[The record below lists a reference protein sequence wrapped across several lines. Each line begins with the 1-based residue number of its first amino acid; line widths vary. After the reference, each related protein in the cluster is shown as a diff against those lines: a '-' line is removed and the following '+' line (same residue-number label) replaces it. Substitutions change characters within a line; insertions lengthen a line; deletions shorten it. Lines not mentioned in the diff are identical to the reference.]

1 MRHAHTVEQ
10 VRMAEGALMST
21 LPDGALMQRA
31 AAGLA
36 YAVTDLMGGAYG
48 RRVLLLVGSGDN
60 GGDALYAGAM
70 LARRGC
76 AVEAWLLG
84 SSAHEGGLAAL
95 TGAGGRVVTGPG
107 RRPDVVVD
115 GIVGIGGRAGLRPEA
130 ANALKLL
137 HGVPVVAVDT
147 PSGVDVDTG
156 ETPPDGGDHV
166 VADVTVTFG
175 THKVCHLVDP
185 AAAACGAVHLV
196 DIGLD
201 LPDAAVESLQLEDV
215 AALLP
220 RPAGESHKYTR
231 GVVGVRAGST
241 LYPGAGLLSVAG
253 AASGLAGMV
262 RYVGDESVATLVR
275 EAHPEVVGAG
285 RVQAWVV
292 GSGSGEG
299 AAGTLGEALGD
310 RVPVVVDADALA
322 HLPERLG
329 VPAVLTPHAGELA
342 AMLGTERS
350 DVEARPLHHARLA
363 AEKHDAVVLLKGR
376 RTLVATPDG
385 RVRANTTGTPWLAT
399 AGAGD
404 VLGGVIGALL
414 AAGLTAYDAASV
426 GAWLHGAA
434 ASIAAG
440 DGPLAAGDVANAIP
454 AAARAALAAR

>member
-10 VRMAEGALMST
+10 VRAAEQALMAT
-21 LPDGALMQRA
+21 LPEGALMQRA

-36 YAVTDLMGGAYG
+36 YAVIDLLGGAYG
-48 RRVLLLVGSGDN
+48 RRVVLLVGGGDN
-60 GGDALYAGAM
+60 GGDALYAGAL

-76 AVEAWLLG
+76 AVEAVQL
-84 SSAHEGGLAAL
+84 SERAHEAGTTAL
-95 TGAGGRVVTGPG
+95 HAAGGRTVDRPT

-115 GIVGIGGRAGLRPEA
+115 GITGIGGRPGLRPEA
-130 ANALKLL
+130 ARMVRLL

-156 ETPPDGGDHV
+156 EVEGEHV

-185 AAAACGAVHLV
+185 AAAVCGAIHLV

-201 LPDAAVESLQLEDV
+201 LPRAEVESLQPEDV

-220 RPAGESHKYTR
+220 RPSGESHKYIR
-231 GVVGVRAGST
+231 GVVGIRAGSAE
-241 LYPGAGLLSVAG
+241 YPGAGMLSVAG

-262 RYVGDESVATLVR
+262 RYVGDDAVAATVR
-275 EAHPEVVGAG
+275 EVHPEVVGAG

-292 GSGSGEG
+292 GSGSGDG
-299 AAGTLGEALGD
+299 AAGTLAEALGEGL
-310 RVPVVVDADALA
+310 PTVVDADALR
-322 HLPERLG
+322 HLDRPAP

-342 AMLGTERS
+342 AMLGAERET
-350 DVEARPLHHARLA
+350 VEARPLAHVREA
-363 AEKHDAVVLLKGR
+363 AAQYDAVVLLKGR
-376 RTLVATPDG
+376 RTLVAHPDG
-385 RVRANTTGTPWLAT
+385 RVRSNPTGTSWLAT

-414 AAGLTAYDAASV
+414 AAGLAPYDAASA

-434 ASIAAG
+434 ATLAAG
-440 DGPLAAGDVANAIP
+440 DGPLVAGDVANAIP
-454 AAARAALAAR
+454 AAVRAALATR